1 VLRAAEVRWFWLG
14 NIGESTGESTGG
26 QKKRRGK
33 FLPRL
38 FAVRPELFAAAIY
51 SAAVGSRS
59 VFRLAQPE
67 RVKKIS

>member
-1 VLRAAEVRWFWLG
+1 LGWATLANQRVSQRARK
-14 NIGESTGESTGG
+14 
-26 QKKRRGK
+26 KKRRGK
-33 FLPRL
+33 FRPRL

-59 VFRLAQPE
+59 FFGLAQPE